1 MGMEGKVQVGSGRSS
16 EQIYLMIM
24 TSVRI
29 RIKHEKPLGRCLLPQ
44 AMEDQTHLSCLPHL
58 HLQWDPVIS
67 TTMAARMELRGKGSP
82 HPLLLR
88 IRKCQEQPMK

>member
-1 MGMEGKVQVGSGRSS
+1 MGMEEKVQVGSGRSS

-24 TSVRI
+24 TSVQ
-29 RIKHEKPLGRCLLPQ
+29 IKHENPLGRCLLPQ
-44 AMEDQTHLSCLPHL
+44 AMEDQMHLSCLPHL